1 MVAVAGDGGFLMTGQ
16 ELETAVRHGVAVG
29 VLVVDNANYGT
40 IRMHQDRHGSAAT
53 GTSRLGPV
61 DFAGFARALG
71 VEGITVTDDDEVPG
85 AIDALLTTDVPL
97 LVHVRVDPSQNHVN
111 QP

>member
-1 MVAVAGDGGFLMTGQ
+1 M
-16 ELETAVRHGVAVG
+16 
-29 VLVVDNANYGT
+29 LVVDNANYGT
-40 IRMHQDRHGSAAT
+40 IRMHQDRHGSGAT
-53 GTSRLGPV
+53 GASRLGAV

-71 VEGITVTDDDEVPG
+71 ADAITVTSDDQVAD

-97 LVHVRVDPSQNHVN
+97 LVDVKADPAQNHVN